1 MFINP
6 AGVKFGWRLQVRRP
20 LSLGLFGAALALP
33 VVLLNFAFTAD
44 YMARGS
50 DSQYAGVTLGLIA
63 EGAITPASIEMTS
76 GPEKYRAEVIA
87 RDRAIKKVAPTAS
100 LVIYIREA
108 SVKFSEQQVR
118 AMATGDLWDLG
129 KYDPDAFR
137 VSQGQMPT
145 QHATAAIST
154 TLASQLG
161 TTVGDEIVFANSRFT
176 VVGIVER
183 ALDLKRSEVFFRS
196 DDLLANAKEVFEYS
210 WKYYDKSETQPLLG
224 WNENAPESAAINIS
238 TRTDVENR
246 LRSYGQSLPLP
257 LLVGAIAVMFA
268 GVLLMRTLTQE
279 QQRERKGR
287 LTRLAAP
294 RNITF
299 LTALGTTAAV
309 GLLSIALATLGSAVS
324 VFALRQN
331 VWIAGERIPGELEI
345 PLVSAV
351 GVWLLSCAVLIVG
364 LILPQRANK
373 QIQVKS
379 KNGQSGRGRL
389 KRIARVQSNFRSNKW
404 SRIGTSLSLFVAFAL
419 MIFMDTSIAPE
430 NNGTSSLAPGQFI
443 IVKNAPNDVTKA
455 DTAVNLRTD
464 ELISALSSEIEGTFV
479 PVNFLNYRPPAS
491 AEDAST
497 RELNLNVPE
506 NGHGLTY
513 IETEAEVAIVI
524 DRSLT
529 PKELQA
535 YSSGIPVFVREA
547 PVQVPPMRALSEAN
561 LTWFAFPD
569 GDGKLGTLKVFTDEN
584 APFSVVSENFIIGPA
599 ALTKGKFSS
608 LKASPSTVYILSSP
622 GAVQNPQD
630 AEFVQ
635 TTLAQFDVSAS
646 SVIIADPPQQRS
658 PGLVSLVTLTVFAA
672 LIISLLELTSRSVNV
687 RGDVSR
693 LLRLHATKRFRYR
706 IVHRDVLIRQTTA
719 SLLTLGLTCGLSGP
733 LLSATSG
740 ITIIFTAAF
749 QIAAAYVVVI
759 LAASTILFW
768 RVK

>member
-1 MFINP
+1 MFLTP
-6 AGVKFGWRLQVRRP
+6 AGVIFGWRLQVRRP

-50 DSQYAGVTLGLIA
+50 DSQYTGTTLGLLA
-63 EGAITPASIEMTS
+63 EGTITPSSIDTTS
-76 GPEKYRAEVIA
+76 GPEKYRAEVLA
-87 RDRAIKKVAPTAS
+87 RDRAIKTVAPTAS
-100 LVIYIREA
+100 LVIYIRET
-108 SVKFSEQQVR
+108 SVKFLDQQIGT
-118 AMATGDLWDLG
+118 MATGDLWEPG
-129 KYDPDAFR
+129 KYDPAAFR

-154 TLASQLG
+154 TFASQLG
-161 TTVGDEIVFANSRFT
+161 ATVGDEIIFENSQFT

-183 ALDLKRSEVFFRS
+183 ALDLKRSEVFFRT
-196 DDLLANAKEVFEYS
+196 DDLLANAKEVFQYT
-210 WKYYDKSETQPLLG
+210 WKYYDKSETQPLLA
-224 WNENAPESAAINIS
+224 WNETASESEAINIS

-246 LRSYGQSLPLP
+246 LRSYSQSLPLP

-279 QQRERKGR
+279 QQRERKER
-287 LTRLAAP
+287 LARLAAP

-309 GLLSIALATLGSAVS
+309 GLLSIALATLGSAVC

-331 VWIAGERIPGELEI
+331 VWIAGERIPGEIEL
-345 PLVSAV
+345 PLASAA

-379 KNGQSGRGRL
+379 KSGQSGQGRL
-389 KRIARVQSNFRSNKW
+389 KQIARVLSNFRSNKW

-430 NNGTSSLAPGQFI
+430 NYGTSTLAPGQFRI
-443 IVKNAPNDVTKA
+443 LKSGLNDATQA

-464 ELISALSSEIEGTFV
+464 ELISALSREIAGTFV
-479 PVNFLNYRPPAS
+479 AVNFLNYQPPVS
-491 AEDAST
+491 AQDASI

-506 NGHGLTY
+506 NGNGLTY

-524 DRSLT
+524 DRLLT

-535 YSSGIPVFVREA
+535 YSSGIPVFIREDDI
-547 PVQVPPMRALSEAN
+547 QVPPMRPLSEAN
-561 LTWFAFPD
+561 LSWFGFSSD
-569 GDGKLGTLKVFTDEN
+569 GNLGTLKVFTDEN
-584 APFSVVSENFIIGPA
+584 APYTNVAENFIIGPA
-599 ALTKGKFSS
+599 ALKTGKFAS
-608 LKASPSTVYILSSP
+608 LKASPNTVYILSSP

-635 TTLAQFDVSAS
+635 TTLAQFEVSATA
-646 SVIIADPPQQRS
+646 VIIADPPQQRS

-672 LIISLLELTSRSVNV
+672 LIISLLELASRSVNV

-706 IVHRDVLIRQTTA
+706 IVHRDVLVGQMIA
-719 SLLTLGLTCGLSGP
+719 CLFTLGVTCALSVP

-740 ITIIFTAAF
+740 VNIIYTAAF
-749 QIAAAYVVVI
+749 QIAAAYVVVT